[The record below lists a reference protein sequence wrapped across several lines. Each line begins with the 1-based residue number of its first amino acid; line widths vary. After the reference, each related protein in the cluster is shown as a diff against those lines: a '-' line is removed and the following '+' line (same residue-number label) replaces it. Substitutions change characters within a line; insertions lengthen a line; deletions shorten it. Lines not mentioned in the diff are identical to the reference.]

1 MIYINFFS
9 PVIISFDIKSPVYML
24 IKSVCIYI
32 VLQKGEK
39 ESLSKAQINIK
50 VSLNK
55 DVPFSLSSD
64 IDLEGFI
71 C

>member
-1 MIYINFFS
+1 
-9 PVIISFDIKSPVYML
+9 ML

>member
-1 MIYINFFS
+1 
-9 PVIISFDIKSPVYML
+9 ML

-32 VLQKGEK
+32 VLQKGEKGEK

-64 IDLEGFI
+64 IDLEGLI